1 MDGLIFNNI
10 SAMVGIQ
17 YNLQMFNTTRSR
29 KFSIAGDIVP
39 EILLFP
45 VIQNAIVIAGQ
56 IRIRV
61 DI

>member
-1 MDGLIFNNI
+1 MDGFTFNNV
-10 SAMVGIQ
+10 SAIVGIH
-17 YNLQMFNTTRSR
+17 YNLQILSTARLR
-29 KFSIAGDIVP
+29 KFSIAAEMRP

-45 VIQNAIVIAGQ
+45 VIQITISIAGQ